1 MNNAAAERAAQNMK
15 GKPGCRLAKLFP
27 RGGEITLPNWERVR
41 RIPVAVP
48 KSLSPTPSVSSS
60 IVRLTA
66 MEPSIKAPDSI
77 IKTQIR
83 VPSTRGKRV
92 KQIRVNIRAGNMI
105 AFLEPSLSD
114 NEESGTT
121 HIVLTPEK
129 TARVPSALAG
139 VHPCSRR

>member
-1 MNNAAAERAAQNMK
+1 MNNAAAERAAQKMK
-15 GKPGCRLAKLFP
+15 GKPGFRLAKLLP
-27 RGGEITLPNWERVR
+27 SGGEITLPNWEKVR
-41 RIPVAVP
+41 RIPAAVP
-48 KSLSPTPSVSSS
+48 KSLGLTPSVSSS
-60 IVRLTA
+60 MVRMTA

-114 NEESGTT
+114 SEDKGTT
-121 HIVLTPEK
+121 HKALTP
-129 TARVPSALAG
+129 
-139 VHPCSRR
+139 